1 MKDLLIIVAVALLI
15 ALLVWAPFALVW
27 SLNVLFP
34 VLVIPYTFST
44 WVASLFILSVLGGGA
59 VAKISKK

>member
-1 MKDLLIIVAVALLI
+1 MKDLLIIVAAALLI

-34 VLVIPYTFST
+34 VLAIPYTIST
-44 WVASLFILSVLGGGA
+44 WVASLFVLSVLGGGA

>member
-34 VLVIPYTFST
+34 VLAIPYTFST

>member
-1 MKDLLIIVAVALLI
+1 MKDLLIIVAAALLI

-34 VLVIPYTFST
+34 VLAIPYTVST
-44 WVASLFILSVLGGGA
+44 WVASLFVLSVLGGGA